1 MKVTNDYPVQPEQLK
16 AAKEILH
23 KYGNTNFKEL
33 LEKALENEKPVIMQA
48 LEDLKDT
55 DKKNSYYEWVG
66 MINDG
71 SDYKPPVGIINMLQ
85 QPFTKR
91 CEMCGR
97 IINAGKYCDDC
108 AKQLAGKNYV

>member
-23 KYGNTNFKEL
+23 KYGN
-33 LEKALENEKPVIMQA
+33 
-48 LEDLKDT
+48 
-55 DKKNSYYEWVG
+55 
-66 MINDG
+66 
-71 SDYKPPVGIINMLQ
+71 
-85 QPFTKR
+85 TKR